1 MDYEGEDIPFD
12 MILRPGL
19 TAGAYTPK
27 VLVGV
32 NANGAHLEEAK
43 QLAASFFDAEVQ
55 GTYLRDGITVRADC
69 LQEKLDAVTEN
80 NQYSAE
86 TFKGNLSDLLNQC
99 TTPVVVPSVLRDAF
113 VKHADAVIQGTESA
127 EDAVQGV
134 TSDVSLY
141 LAEQK

>member
-55 GTYLRDGITVRADC
+55 GTYLSDGITVRADC

-80 NQYSAE
+80 DQYSAE
-86 TFKGNLSDLLNQC
+86 TFKGDLSDLLNQC
-99 TTPVVVPSVLRDAF
+99 TTPVVVPSVLRDTF
-113 VKHADAVIQGTESA
+113 VKHADAIIQSTESA